1 MTQEALKLAL
11 EGLEEWRFGGDPR
24 AADKY
29 ITAIKEALAQTQEPV
44 AWVSEDVC
52 EGQYIDGR
60 PRKIWW
66 ECEKGVGTAFYTTPP
81 QRTWV
86 DLTDE
91 EIDFHLDKILK
102 AAGSALKHYSMQK
115 TKDDMRQALREALV

>member
-1 MTQEALKLAL
+1 MTKEREALKLAL
-11 EGLEEWRFGGDPR
+11 V
-24 AADKY
+24 
-29 ITAIKEALAQTQEPV
+29 AQPEQEPV
-44 AWVSEDVC
+44 AWVQDV
-52 EGQYIDGR
+52 EFEQS
-60 PRKIWW
+60 P
-66 ECEKGVGTAFYTTPP
+66 EFAFSWVKTKLHDKPLYTTPP